1 MVSDGSPSPR
11 SDSSASSRPAAEEAS
26 YGLLAEPDHI
36 LAGLVGE
43 GNQAA
48 YSVLVTRH
56 VDRHVGFAERVLG
69 GRAEAEDAVQE
80 AFVKLWVN
88 AARYD
93 RSKAKFTTWFY
104 RIVLNQCLDQKR
116 KKKPDALP
124 ERFDVADERDGPDGE
139 LHDLQRRRRVRTA
152 LASLPGQQ
160 SAAITLC
167 YFEGLTN
174 REAADILDLNIKALE
189 SLLLRGRKKLAALLA
204 EEAAE
209 LLGSL

>member
-1 MVSDGSPSPR
+1 MASDGSPSSR
-11 SDSSASSRPAAEEAS
+11 SEGSARSHPAAKEAS
-26 YGLLAEPDHI
+26 HGLLAEPDHI

-88 AARYD
+88 AGRYD
-93 RSKAKFTTWFY
+93 QSKAKFTTWFY

-116 KKKPDALP
+116 KKRPDALP

-139 LHDLQRRRRVRTA
+139 LHDVQRGRRIQVA

-167 YFEGLTN
+167 YFDGLTN
-174 REAADILDLNIKALE
+174 REAADILELNIKALE
-189 SLLLRGRKKLAALLA
+189 SLLTRGRKKLAELLA
-204 EEAAE
+204 EEVAE

>member
-1 MVSDGSPSPR
+1 MVSDGSPSSR
-11 SDSSASSRPAAEEAS
+11 ADSSASSRPAAEEAS

-43 GNQAA
+43 GDRAA

-69 GRAEAEDAVQE
+69 SRPEAEDAVQE
-80 AFVKLWVN
+80 AFVKFWIN
-88 AARYD
+88 AHRYD

-116 KKKPDALP
+116 KKRPDALP
-124 ERFDVADERDGPDGE
+124 EGFDVVDERDGPDKE
-139 LHDLQRRRRVRTA
+139 LHNVQRVQRVA
-152 LASLPGQQ
+152 LALADLPDRQT
-160 SAAITLC
+160 AAITLC

-174 REAADILDLNIKALE
+174 KEAADILELNIKALE
-189 SLLLRGRKKLAALLA
+189 SLLTRGRKRLAQLLA
-204 EEAAE
+204 EDAAE
-209 LLGSL
+209 LLGAP